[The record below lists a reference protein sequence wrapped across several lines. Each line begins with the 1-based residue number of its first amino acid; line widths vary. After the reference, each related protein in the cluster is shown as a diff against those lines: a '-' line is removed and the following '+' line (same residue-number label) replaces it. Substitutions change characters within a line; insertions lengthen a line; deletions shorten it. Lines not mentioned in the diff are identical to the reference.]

1 MAAFRIALDDGN
13 FRGVGVVYPVR
24 SRAGAQLRLQAG
36 VRRAISRRLKGEE
49 MATYIT
55 RRILQGIVILFLSTF
70 LSYSII
76 LLMPGGPM
84 EIYRDAKRNVPGGVT
99 DAYLEQLEK
108 QYGLDKP
115 YPLSYF
121 LWLFDPED
129 TVDYNY

>member
-1 MAAFRIALDDGN
+1 
-13 FRGVGVVYPVR
+13 
-24 SRAGAQLRLQAG
+24 
-36 VRRAISRRLKGEE
+36 

-76 LLMPGGPM
+76 LLMPGGPK
-84 EIYRDAKRNVPGGVT
+84 EIYDDARRNAPGGIV
-99 DAYLEQLEK
+99 DANFLRQLEE

-121 LWLFDPED
+121 LWHFDPED
-129 TVDYNY
+129 TVEYNY